1 MSSEAGKNLAEG
13 VRASTAYALP
23 LARLE
28 LQGNK
33 LDGIVGRAI
42 AAALHG
48 NCRLINVNLANN
60 PLDADS
66 MAQLKLA
73 NEAVLAAWKRSDE
86 GKRAA
91 AQSTSGQRVSK
102 AAGFLGDVLSALA

>member
-1 MSSEAGKNLAEG
+1 
-13 VRASTAYALP
+13 
-23 LARLE
+23 
-28 LQGNK
+28 
-33 LDGIVGRAI
+33 
-42 AAALHG
+42 
-48 NCRLINVNLANN
+48 
-60 PLDADS
+60 